1 MRAIGSARRPRAISI
16 ALVVA
21 SVALTTQARADD
33 AWRAWI
39 ADALAPRS
47 LDGQWLRAWPSRPLL
62 DDARAMVGAEL
73 AWERG
78 GTRGAG
84 ATICVIDTGLDLAHR
99 DFRDAEGHTRVRWLL
114 DLDADPR
121 GVHDALE
128 VNGGAVWSREEIDD
142 ALARGEEIA
151 PDWHGHGTS
160 IASAAAGDDTP
171 SDTGEDGL
179 RAGIAP
185 EAELVIVRALRRGAL
200 GFHDDDV
207 VRGARFCV
215 DPRVSIASRTVILLA
230 LGGHDGPHDGTSAYE
245 RALSSI
251 TARGAAVVVAAGN
264 DGDVPMHAAG
274 WLVREEPVALTVR
287 LPTPSIDD
295 GLVAIAVRGA
305 REVRASVREGPFTP
319 WASRGV
325 SIEEPSIVI
334 DTTDVT
340 TTYVIAHGALA
351 AGDLVIE
358 ARGAASE
365 GGALD
370 AWIVEARLG
379 DALFVPRFVGLGAR
393 EGEEI
398 TIPATADGVIAV
410 GASVSRALLEGESR
424 PALTLEADE
433 SGRASF
439 SSRGPRVDG
448 APLPTLLA
456 PGGWIVA
463 ARSSSIDPADPE
475 ALFAGSS
482 ERFEA
487 QRRGDDRLAVAGTS
501 VAAALVAGA
510 VALGRASEGGV
521 VEDRVALSESASA
534 LALAEAPFDARTGA
548 GLLQIPAYL
557 VRRREVGAIAEP
569 LELGCT
575 RSTITPGARDLAV
588 IVRSRGGGEARV
600 RTRVVGEAWS
610 GTRTMR
616 GGWVAVPV
624 AVPARVIGAVVD
636 VEAEV
641 AGRVSSACTVAV
653 MQDAT
658 PLAVSGGC
666 AVSMRPSAR
675 SSLSLAW
682 LAIALTFALRRRA
695 RTQPGGVVLRSR
707 P

>member
-1 MRAIGSARRPRAISI
+1 VRAIVSAMRPRAISL
-16 ALVVA
+16 ALLVV
-21 SVALTTQARADD
+21 SVALTAHARADD
-33 AWRAWI
+33 VWRARI

-47 LDGQWLRAWPSRPLL
+47 IEGASFRAWPSRPLL
-62 DDARAMVGAEL
+62 DDARGMVGAEL
-73 AWERG
+73 AWARG

-99 DFRDAEGHTRVRWLL
+99 DFLDVQGHTRVRWLL

-121 GVHDALE
+121 GVHVALE
-128 VNGGAVWSREEIDD
+128 RLGGAVWSREEIDD
-142 ALARGEEIA
+142 ALARGEVIA

-160 IASAAAGDDTP
+160 IASAAAGDDSP
-171 SDTGEDGL
+171 SILGDPGF
-179 RAGIAP
+179 RAGVAP

-207 VRGARFCV
+207 VRAARFCI
-215 DPRVSIASRTVILLA
+215 DPRVSIASRTVLLLA
-230 LGGHDGPHDGTSAYE
+230 LGGHDGPHDGTSPYE
-245 RALSSI
+245 RALSAI

-264 DGDVPMHAAG
+264 DGDVAMHASG
-274 WLVREEPVALTVR
+274 WLVRDEPVPLTVR

-305 REVRASVREGPFTP
+305 REVRASLREGPFTP

-325 SIEEPSIVI
+325 SVEEPSIVI
-334 DTTDVT
+334 DTSDVT
-340 TTYVIAHGALA
+340 TTYVIAHGALG
-351 AGDLVIE
+351 AGELVIE
-358 ARGAASE
+358 ARGAANE

-379 DALFVPRFVGLGAR
+379 EALFVPRFVGLGAR

-424 PALTLEADE
+424 PALVLEADE

-475 ALFAGSS
+475 ALFAGST

-487 QRRGDDRLAVAGTS
+487 QRRGEDRLAVAGTS

-510 VALGRASEGGV
+510 VALGRANEGGV

-548 GLLQIPAYL
+548 GLLQIPSYL
-557 VRRREVGAIAEP
+557 ARRGAVGGIAAP

-575 RSTITPGARDLAV
+575 RSTITPGARDLVV
-588 IVRSRGGGEARV
+588 IVRSRGGGEGRV

-624 AVPARVIGAVVD
+624 EIPPRVIGSR
-636 VEAEV
+636 VEVEV
-641 AGRVSSACTVAV
+641 TVEDAVSSACTLDV
-653 MQDAT
+653 MPNET
-658 PLAVSGGC
+658 TLAVSGGC
-666 AVSMRPSAR
+666 AVAR
-675 SSLSLAW
+675 SASFSPLAP
-682 LAIALTFALRRRA
+682 LALAFAWVRRRRA
-695 RTQPGGVVLRSR
+695 RTRPGGVVLRSR

>member
-1 MRAIGSARRPRAISI
+1 MRAIGSARRARAISI

-21 SVALTTQARADD
+21 SVVLSPHARADD
-33 AWRAWI
+33 AWRARI

-47 LDGQWLRAWPSRPLL
+47 LDGEALRAWPSRPLL

-99 DFRDAEGHTRVRWLL
+99 DFLDAEGHTRVRWLL
-114 DLDADPR
+114 DLDAEPR

-128 VNGGAVWSREEIDD
+128 RVGGAVWSREEIDD

-185 EAELVIVRALRRGAL
+185 ETELVIVRALRRGAL

-230 LGGHDGPHDGTSAYE
+230 LGGHDGPHDGSSAYE
-245 RALSSI
+245 RALSAI

-264 DGDVPMHAAG
+264 DGDVAMHASG
-274 WLVREEPVALTVR
+274 WLVREEPVPLTVR
-287 LPTPSIDD
+287 MPAPSIDD
-295 GLVAIAVRGA
+295 GLVAVAVRGA
-305 REVRASVREGPFTP
+305 REVRASLREGPFTP

-340 TTYVIAHGALA
+340 TTYVVAHGALG

-358 ARGAASE
+358 ARGAANE

-410 GASVSRALLEGESR
+410 GASVSRGLLEGESR

-433 SGRASF
+433 TGRASF

-463 ARSSSIDPADPE
+463 ARSSSIDPTDAE
-475 ALFAGSS
+475 ALFAGSI

-510 VALGRASEGGV
+510 VALGRANEDGV
-521 VEDRVALSESASA
+521 VEDRVALSSSA

-557 VRRREVGAIAEP
+557 VRRRDVGGIAEP

-588 IVRSRGGGEARV
+588 IVRSRGGGEVRV

-610 GTRTMR
+610 GTRRMR

-624 AVPARVIGAVVD
+624 EVPARVIGAVVD

-641 AGRVSSACTVAV
+641 AGRVSSACTVEV
-653 MQDAT
+653 RDDAA

-666 AVSMRPSAR
+666 AVSRRQSAC

-682 LAIALTFALRRRA
+682 LAMALTCALRRRA
-695 RTQPGGVVLRSR
+695 HTQPGGVVLRSR